1 MRKLYLAVIVVIV
14 LGLVAFVVVRVSA
27 SPAIVIE
34 PAAQVIGQ
42 KTPITVRVSEPKRG
56 LSAVKVELVQGD
68 LVRTLAEKNHEPAPA
83 WAPWRKKI
91 PSDEMRVEVG
101 QDTVADLKPGS
112 AIVRVTADRA
122 SVLFWTPAPAT
133 GQIELPVRLVPP
145 TLQVLSTFHYVSRG
159 GSEAVVYRVG
169 ETTKRDG
176 VQAGR
181 HFFPGYPLPGGGA
194 GDRFALF
201 AVAYDMEDAGSV
213 RLIAE
218 DAAGNVAQR
227 KFIDEYFPKPIRQD
241 TIHLSDAFMQKVTTE
256 IMSQTPGLADKGN
269 LLDNYLQLNRDLRK
283 ANDAFLE
290 QLTQKTQM
298 AFLWRE
304 PFLPMVNTAIKAN
317 FAEHRSYLYEGK
329 TVDEQNH
336 LGLDMASVRAD
347 PVPASNDGV
356 VAFAGYLGIYGN
368 CVVIDHGYGVQTLYG
383 HMSRID
389 VKEGQQVKRGETI
402 GRSGSTGLAGGDHV
416 HFAVM
421 LGGLPVTPIEW
432 FDSKWINDRLK
443 LKLGAA
449 LPFKAGANTVKRH
462 KHASG

>member
-1 MRKLYLAVIVVIV
+1 MRKLYLFSTA
-14 LGLVAFVVVRVSA
+14 VVVLALVGFIFLRVGPP
-27 SPAIVIE
+27 PAIVIE

-56 LSAVKVELVQGD
+56 LSTVKVELVQGD
-68 LVRTLAEKNHEPAPA
+68 LVRTLAEKKHEPASA
-83 WAPWRKKI
+83 WAPWRKGI
-91 PSDEMRVEVG
+91 PSDETRVEVG
-101 QDTVADLKPGS
+101 KDTIADLKPGT
-112 AIVRVTADRA
+112 AIVRVTAGRA

-133 GQIELPVRLVPP
+133 AQIELPVRLVPP

-169 ETTKRDG
+169 ESTKRDG
-176 VQAGR
+176 VQAGTR
-181 HFFPGYPLPGGGA
+181 FFPGYPLPGGGA

-201 AVAYDMEDAGSV
+201 AVAYDMEDAASV

-227 KFIDEYFPKPIRQD
+227 KFVDEYFPKPIRRD
-241 TIHLSDAFMQKVTTE
+241 TIHLTDAFMQKVTTE
-256 IMSQTPGLADKGN
+256 IMAQTPSLADKGN
-269 LLDNYLQLNRDLRK
+269 LLDNYLQLNRDVRK
-283 ANDAFLE
+283 ANDAFVT
-290 QLTQKTQM
+290 QLSQKTQM

-317 FAEHRSYLYEGK
+317 FAEHRSYVYEGK

-336 LGLDMASVRAD
+336 LGLDMASFRAD

-383 HMSRID
+383 HMSSVD

-421 LGGLPVTPIEW
+421 LDGLPVSPIEW

-449 LPFKAGANTVKRH
+449 LPFKPAAKTAKRH
-462 KHASG
+462 KHPRG